1 MPLKMWPFYFKNTY
15 GIQTVVLPHLRK
27 SAIKLL
33 SFIYLFLTF
42 QNILANACLKK
53 GAKKRAFPKELA
65 TPNLRQQQP
74 QIIKACEKEDCMNEY
89 NITKILKGYEY
100 PNTKHIT
107 LDVVK
112 TSKLLIKYFN
122 FYL

>member
-1 MPLKMWPFYFKNTY
+1 MWPFYFKNTY

-100 PNTKHIT
+100 P
-107 LDVVK
+107 
-112 TSKLLIKYFN
+112 KY
-122 FYL
+122 